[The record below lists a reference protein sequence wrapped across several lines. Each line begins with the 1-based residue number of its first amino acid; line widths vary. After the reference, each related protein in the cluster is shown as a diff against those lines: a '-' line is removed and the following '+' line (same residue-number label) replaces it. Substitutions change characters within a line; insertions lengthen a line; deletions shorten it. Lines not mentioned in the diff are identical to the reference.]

1 MGFSFG
7 QDDIKISNPEPAN
20 QPFSFNYEVS
30 NTGPDDPG
38 HYDHVQIWGSDGTV
52 IMDEYR
58 SAPASTTNGIYGVI
72 VDVPGLEPGYYDV
85 AITLADGTAA
95 GSTIIVQ

>member
-1 MGFSFG
+1 MGFSFS
-7 QDDIKISNPEPAN
+7 QSDIHISNPISAN
-20 QPFSFNYEVS
+20 QSFTFNYEVT

-52 IMDEYR
+52 HVDDWR
-58 SAPASTTNGIYGVI
+58 SAPASVDGGLYGVL
-72 VDVPGLEPGYYDV
+72 VDVPALQPGYYDV
-85 AITLADGTAA
+85 AINLDDGTAA

>member
-20 QPFSFNYEVS
+20 QPFSFNYEAT
-30 NTGPDDPG
+30 NNGPDDPG

-52 IMDEYR
+52 IVDEYI
-58 SAPASTTNGIYGVI
+58 SAPATSAGGLYGAI
-72 VDVPGLEPGYYDV
+72 VHVPALEPGYYDV
-85 AITLADGTAA
+85 AITLEDGTAA
-95 GSTIIVQ
+95 GTTIIVQ

>member
-1 MGFSFG
+1 MGFSFSES
-7 QDDIKISNPEPAN
+7 DIKLNNPEPAN
-20 QPFSFNYEVS
+20 QAFKFNYEVT
-30 NTGPDDPG
+30 NNGPDDSG

-52 IMDEYR
+52 ILDEYV
-58 SAPASTTNGIYGVI
+58 SAPASVAGGLYGAF
-72 VDVPGLEPGYYDV
+72 VDVPALEPGYYDV